1 MPFSRASSLPRD
13 QIQVSCIGRQI
24 LYHLSYQGSSSN
36 NASNKALY
44 SRPKQSF
51 GPKYALEMIT
61 VSINIGGQVQTF
73 SGLKTNLTTTKQEV
87 SLKMEK
93 EMATH
98 SSILVWEI
106 PWTEEPGRLH
116 SIGSQRVRHT

>member
-1 MPFSRASSLPRD
+1 
-13 QIQVSCIGRQI
+13 
-24 LYHLSYQGSSSN
+24 
-36 NASNKALY
+36 
-44 SRPKQSF
+44 
-51 GPKYALEMIT
+51 MIT

-73 SGLKTNLTTTKQEV
+73 SGLKTNLTTKQEV

-98 SSILVWEI
+98 SSILVWEM

-116 SIGSQRVRHT
+116 SFGSQRVRHDLATKLPAPPPPHLTNLIFYFKRMPYYFDIHTFSYGRWL